1 MEEVPETFMQ
11 PRMNRH
17 THSAGRVPDEVQEEA
32 PDFWTHHNEGYDGAK
47 VVYRTGQCVQ
57 SSGSSASAP
66 PQVL

>member
-1 MEEVPETFMQ
+1 MEVVPESFMQ
-11 PRMNRH
+11 PRLNKH
-17 THSAGRVPDEVQEEA
+17 KHSAGRLPVECQEEA
-32 PDFWTHHNEGYDGAK
+32 PDFWTHHNEGYEGAK

>member
-1 MEEVPETFMQ
+1 MEEVSETFLH
-11 PRMNRH
+11 PRMHRQ
-17 THSAGRVPDEVQEEA
+17 THSAGRLPDDAQEEA
-32 PDFWTHHNEGYDGAK
+32 PDFWTHHNEGYDGTT